1 MELNIIWF
9 VLIAVLLTGYVIL
22 DGFDLGIGFVSFF
35 AKNDTDKRI
44 LLNSIAPVW
53 DGNEVWLLTGGGA
66 LFAAF
71 PEVYASVFSG
81 FYTALI
87 LVLAMLIFRA
97 TALEFRSK
105 SENPKWRNIFDN
117 LFSISS
123 TLAALLFPVAL
134 GNVAYGVYIGADKEI
149 NNSFV
154 SLLNPYSLV
163 VGLTGLS
170 LIILH
175 GFNYALYRTE
185 GDLHKTIN
193 EKYNL
198 FYYIY
203 LILFVILNLVTLFT
217 QPHLLANYNTYPILY
232 LLPLINLVVI
242 LLMMKY
248 HKSGWNFRAFMMSS
262 LSILLNMATFA
273 FAMFPNFVNSLIDS
287 EYSLNI
293 YNSAS
298 SQKTLGIMLIIALIG
313 MPLVIAYTTVIYRVF
328 RGKTKLDEHSY

>member
-9 VLIAVLLTGYVIL
+9 ILIAVLLTGYAIL

-35 AKNDTDKRI
+35 AKSDTDKRI

-97 TALEFRSK
+97 TAIEFRSK
-105 SENPKWRNIFDN
+105 VESPKWRSIFDN
-117 LFSISS
+117 LFSLSS
-123 TLAALLFPVAL
+123 TIAALLFPVAL
-134 GNVAYGVYIGADKEI
+134 GNVAYGVMLEGNKEI
-149 NNSFV
+149 TNSFL
-154 SLLNPYSLV
+154 SLLNPYSLI

-185 GDLHKTIN
+185 GELYKLLN
-193 EKYNL
+193 GKYNL

-203 LILFVILNLVTLFT
+203 LVLFLILNIVTLFT
-217 QPHLLANYNTYPILY
+217 QKHLLKNYNDYPVFY
-232 LLPLINLVVI
+232 LLPIINLILI

-248 HKSGWNFRAFMMSS
+248 HKSGLNFRAFMMSAV
-262 LSILLNMATFA
+262 SILLNMITFA
-273 FAMFPNFVNSLIDS
+273 IGMFPHFVNSLINP
-287 EYSLNI
+287 EYNLNI